1 MSTTSTI
8 YVKVRKED
16 KGKALKCDLSKITL
30 SFNNPFGIKVEEIER
45 KIRPIKLN
53 KDYIRIYVNWSG
65 DVNGVG
71 RELLNNYDYEKALN
85 LILLGDESSI
95 IGECKPYVGR
105 TDYPEEWEDIKP
117 MTLENV
123 KQYEMFTY
131 LLDDDDKWYV
141 AEGNGEFELV
151 SDLLED

>member
-30 SFNNPFGIKVEEIER
+30 SFNTPFNIKVEEIER
-45 KIRPIKLN
+45 KITPIKLD
-53 KDYIRIYVNWSG
+53 KDYIRIYVHWDG
-65 DVNGVG
+65 YVDGVG

-95 IGECKPYVGR
+95 IVECTPYVGR
-105 TDYPEEWEDIKP
+105 TDFPEEWEDIKP

-123 KQYEMFTY
+123 EQDEMFTY

-141 AEGNGEFELV
+141 AEGNREFELV

>member
-30 SFNNPFGIKVEEIER
+30 SFNNPFKIKKEEIER
-45 KIRPIKLN
+45 KITPIKLD
-53 KDYIRIYVNWSG
+53 KDYIRIYVHNDG
-65 DVNGVG
+65 YVDGVG

-117 MTLENV
+117 MTMYDVE
-123 KQYEMFTY
+123 QDEMFTY

-141 AEGNGEFELV
+141 AEGNGEFEFV
-151 SDLLED
+151 CDLLED

>member
-30 SFNNPFGIKVEEIER
+30 SFNTPFNIKVEEIER
-45 KIRPIKLN
+45 KITPIKLD
-53 KDYIRIYVNWSG
+53 KDYIRIYVHWDG
-65 DVNGVG
+65 YVDGVG

-95 IGECKPYVGR
+95 IGECTPYVGR
-105 TDYPEEWEDIKP
+105 TDYAEEWEDIKP

-123 KQYEMFTY
+123 EQDEMFTY
-131 LLDDDDKWYV
+131 LLGDDDKWYV
-141 AEGNGEFELV
+141 AEGNREFELV